1 MLPMIPWDTGAC
13 PDILHVFF
21 PYCHLTIIKNAKVCL
36 EEASYKLIAASAIR
50 VRVRVREK
58 VGES

>member
-1 MLPMIPWDTGAC
+1 MPC

-21 PYCHLTIIKNAKVCL
+21 PYCHLTIIENAKVCL